1 MPIVLKIVLGLILA
15 VAVGG
20 VAVYNW
26 GDGYFVFDSKAKAER
41 AIEETRA
48 VETAIGSYA
57 TAYGDGEVDF
67 GDVTQGEEP
76 FLYLKEKRL
85 LRENVG
91 NSNNLI
97 EEWLVNEEEGR
108 IEGIL
113 SDEETCRHINNLKHQ
128 RPLTEPTPVCGTE
141 EAKGLTCCEREDD
154 EEVPPPQ

>member
-1 MPIVLKIVLGLILA
+1 MPTILKIVLSLVLA

-26 GDGYFVFDSKAKAER
+26 GDGYFVFDTKAKAER

-48 VETAIGSYA
+48 VQTAIGIYA

-76 FLYLKEKRL
+76 FLYLKEKDL
-85 LRENVG
+85 LREGVG
-91 NSNNLI
+91 ASTNLI
-97 EEWLVNEEEGR
+97 EDWIIDVEEGQ

-113 SDEETCRHINNLKHQ
+113 SDDEVCRHINNLKHQ
-128 RPLTEPTPVCGTE
+128 RELTEPTPICDTPDSEGI
-141 EAKGLTCCEREDD
+141 TCCERTQES
-154 EEVPPPQ
+154 